1 MRKVLL
7 LIAAV
12 ATLAACNDDTPATP
26 DTAPAEGTTSAASQQ
41 EEVSKQKLTIEQAAE
56 EATKLIEADAK
67 AEIDTAAAAATEP
80 AQ

>member
-12 ATLAACNDDTPATP
+12 ATLAACNDTPATA
-26 DTAPAEGTTSAASQQ
+26 DTALTEGTTSAASQQ